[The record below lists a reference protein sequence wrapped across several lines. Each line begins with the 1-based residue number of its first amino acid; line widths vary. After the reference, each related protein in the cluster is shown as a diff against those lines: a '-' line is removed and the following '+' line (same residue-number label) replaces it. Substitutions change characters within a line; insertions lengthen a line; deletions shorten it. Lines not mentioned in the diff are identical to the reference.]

1 MTDRTHESDEPG
13 IDEEIARYARAAEET
28 LKQLDWCVK
37 YLYDIRKSAIA
48 KTIDQNRASIERRL
62 TAAS

>member
-1 MTDRTHESDEPG
+1 MTDQTYEPDEPD
-13 IDEEIARYARAAEET
+13 IDEETARYARAADEA

-37 YLYDIRKSAIA
+37 YLYGIRKSSIA